1 MSYESTARS
10 LLRAAAI
17 TAVSAFLTGCDLS
30 AAPSRSILG
39 SYFPTWM
46 ICALIAIGLTVVVHV
61 VLDKVGL
68 ADELPAP
75 MVVYLAFT
83 VAFSFGLWLLWLR

>member
-1 MSYESTARS
+1 MTNI
-10 LLRAAAI
+10 AAARGLVRG
-17 TAVSAFLTGCDLS
+17 AMGAAMFALLGGCS

-46 ICALIAIGLTVVVHV
+46 ICALIAIGLTIVVHV
-61 VLDKVGL
+61 ALKKAGL

>member
-1 MSYESTARS
+1 MLLYGATGTVTLS
-10 LLRAAAI
+10 LLG
-17 TAVSAFLTGCDLS
+17 GCS

-46 ICALIAIGLTVVVHV
+46 ICVLIAIGLTIVVHV
-61 VLDKVGL
+61 ALKKVGL

>member
-1 MSYESTARS
+1 MRVS
-10 LLRAAAI
+10 I
-17 TAVSAFLTGCDLS
+17 TAVSALLTGCDIS
-30 AAPSRSILG
+30 AAPSRSILS

-46 ICALIAIGLTVVVHV
+46 ICLLIAIGLTIVVHV
-61 VLDKVGL
+61 ALEKVGL

-83 VAFSFGLWLLWLR
+83 AAFSFGLWLLWLR